1 MALDIYLLD
10 PDRIEQLI
18 QIKIYFIRKQKK
30 IPYKMNYTEFYYC
43 FLKQTNGDYFL
54 SHHSLVVPLSGPPNK
69 VFTAAFTA
77 AVLVVYSLTV

>member
-30 IPYKMNYTEFYYC
+30 IPYKMNYTVFYYC
-43 FLKQTNGDYFL
+43 FL
-54 SHHSLVVPLSGPPNK
+54 
-69 VFTAAFTA
+69 
-77 AVLVVYSLTV
+77 